1 VFSYKC
7 PEHGD
12 FRKRL
17 DKRLPEVYCNICGKV
32 SKPVIKAGSITLMER
47 LDNGVMARAV
57 ERLHNVEEILDERSK
72 KHAQEFSPENIGEE
86 TDD

>member
-1 VFSYKC
+1 
-7 PEHGD
+7 
-12 FRKRL
+12 
-17 DKRLPEVYCNICGKV
+17 
-32 SKPVIKAGSITLMER
+32 MER